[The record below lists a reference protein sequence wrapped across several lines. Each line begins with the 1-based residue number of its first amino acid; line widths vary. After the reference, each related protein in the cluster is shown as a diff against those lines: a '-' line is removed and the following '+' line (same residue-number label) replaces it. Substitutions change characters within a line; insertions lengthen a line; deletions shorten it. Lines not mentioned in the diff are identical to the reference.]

1 MHEAWY
7 LMRRLALLSIA
18 LLVAA
23 SCGGKPETSTRTPAS
38 LADVNE
44 ADLAFEALARAQVDA
59 WNSRDRQAVKVLF
72 AEDAVAEDATF
83 GDYAV
88 GTDHIAGLVA
98 MVSGFGPS
106 WQARL
111 KDRYIGLQDGL
122 ALDELWN
129 LRFGMSEFTQDDPIV
144 EVDWL
149 RTRDSRISHWT
160 LFYGLDFMEKV
171 GATTPLRPDQV
182 KSLLSRYQMA
192 WSSGSEREVANLY
205 SSDAIRQDMVFQ
217 ERLEGRKAIASW
229 ASSFFAWYP
238 GAQWSLALA
247 FGEGSGQSP
256 TTGGLY
262 GISVRDLRGEPCQ
275 VQAAV
280 LLHTS
285 QDLIVDEVL
294 YYQAESLA
302 RCGWAR

>member
-1 MHEAWY
+1 MHEAWC
-7 LMRRLALLSIA
+7 LIRRLALLSIA
-18 LLVAA
+18 LLVAT
-23 SCGGKPETSTRTPAS
+23 SCGAKPETSTRTPAS

-44 ADLAFEALARAQVDA
+44 ADLALEALARAQVDA
-59 WNSRDRQAVKVLF
+59 WNSRDGQAVKVLF
-72 AEDAVAEDATF
+72 TEDAVADDVTF
-83 GDYAV
+83 AEHAV
-88 GTDHIAGLVA
+88 GVNQIAGLVA
-98 MVSGFGPS
+98 GVSGFGAS

-111 KDRYIGLQDGL
+111 MDRYIGLQDGL
-122 ALDELWN
+122 ALDGLWN

-171 GATTPLRPDQV
+171 GATTPLRLDQV
-182 KSLLSRYQMA
+182 KSLLSRYQVA

-205 SSDAIRQDMVFQ
+205 SSDAIRLDTIFQ

-238 GAQWSLALA
+238 GAQWNLALA

-262 GISVRDLRGEPCQ
+262 GISVRDLRGQPCQ

-280 LLHTS
+280 LLHAS

-302 RCGWAR
+302 RCGWAQ